1 MSWHLVDKIV
11 IMKLLS
17 QEKKKGC
24 FVLMYQWGLW
34 SLIYTLM
41 FCVFFFYKLTQK
53 HPWLMT
59 SLDACLVSYFCS
71 HQKCCQFVLYWWT
84 DLIHKKKR
92 YQKMPPCLAVPCG
105 NSRGKIPSII
115 SIPQCLQ
122 VSSSALRI
130 SKSHPWYG
138 LDIFW
143 KWKMRWMWMRFTV
156 YLS

>member
-34 SLIYTLM
+34 SLIYTTHVL
-41 FCVFFFYKLTQK
+41 CFFFYKLTQK

-84 DLIHKKKR
+84 DLIHKNKR

-115 SIPQCLQ
+115 SITQCLQ

-143 KWKMRWMWMRFTV
+143 KWKMRWTWMRCTV